1 MRIGIE
7 WNGEFEGSI
16 AEQADLIK
24 EYGFDTTF
32 IGLGRG
38 DIDSIM
44 AELNRVGVV
53 CENCHAPYNRIN
65 ELWKSG
71 EAGDSVVE
79 ELCGY
84 VDDCARYGIKTMV
97 VHLSSGMKPPRM
109 SDIGFDRIHKLMEH
123 AESKGVTIA
132 YENIRR
138 LDNVAYALENYPK
151 AGLCWD
157 VGHEACYTG
166 DKQFMLI
173 FGSRIAALHLH
184 DNNAVYDDDSH
195 QFPYDGKIDMD
206 RAAGHLARS
215 GYEGSIMLEVRM
227 QNVGITDPHEFYSKA
242 KAAATRFAQAVE
254 AHKSKQTNI

>member
-1 MRIGIE
+1 MKLGIE
-7 WNGEFEGSI
+7 WNFEFNGTV
-16 AEQADLIK
+16 AEQADYIK
-24 EYGFDTTF
+24 KYGFDATF
-32 IGLGRG
+32 IGLGG
-38 DIDSIM
+38 VDMDEVM
-44 AELNRVGVV
+44 GELDRVGVT

-71 EAGDSVVE
+71 EAGDEVVD

-84 VDDCARYGIKTMV
+84 IDTCASFGIKTLV

-109 SDIGFDRIHKLMEH
+109 SDVGFDRIHRLMEH
-123 AESKGVTIA
+123 ADSKGVTIA

-157 VGHEACYTG
+157 VGHEACYTA

-173 FGSRIAALHLH
+173 FGNRIAALHLH

-206 RAAGHLARS
+206 RAARHLARS

-227 QNVGITDPHEFYSKA
+227 QNVKLTDPHEFYSKA
-242 KAAATRFAQAVE
+242 HAAASRFAKAVE
-254 AHKSKQTNI
+254 HYKSEK